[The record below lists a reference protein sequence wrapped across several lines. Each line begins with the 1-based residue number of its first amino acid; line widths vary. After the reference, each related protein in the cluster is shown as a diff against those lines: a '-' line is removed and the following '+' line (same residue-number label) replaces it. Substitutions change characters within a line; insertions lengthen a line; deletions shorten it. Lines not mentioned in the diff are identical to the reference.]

1 MARVLIA
8 GASGVVGQPAV
19 TAFVDA
25 GWEVVAVSRRAPDL
39 RPGPNWRHV
48 PLDLLDA
55 EACRRAVSEIA
66 GVTHVVY
73 AALYE
78 KPGLVKGWR
87 DEGQMAINLAMLRN
101 LLTPLKESR
110 WLAHLSLLQGTKAYG
125 VHIRP
130 FPAPAKES
138 WLRHPH
144 RNFYWMQE
152 DWVHEELVPRGIGFT
167 IFRPQVI
174 FGDATGVAMNVTPV
188 LAAYGAL
195 CRELGCAFAYPGGP
209 DYLLEGLDARLLAGA
224 LLWAA
229 TAPTAR
235 NETFNITNGDVFCWR
250 YIWPVI
256 ADALGLEPGP
266 DRPLS
271 LGDWL
276 PRQEST
282 WQTIVARHNLR
293 PTTLTA
299 LLGESHHYADF
310 IMATGASRSPQPV
323 LVSTIKLRQAGFGAC
338 MDTEKMFRELL
349 GQLAGKRVVPMPG
362 SA

>member
-19 TAFVDA
+19 AAFAEA

-39 RPGPNWRHV
+39 PSSPNWRHV
-48 PLDLLDA
+48 PIDLLDA
-55 EACRRAVSEIA
+55 EACRRGVHDIG

-78 KPGLVKGWR
+78 KPGLVEGWQN
-87 DEGQMAINLAMLRN
+87 EEQMATNLGMLRN
-101 LLTPLKESR
+101 LLTPLKQKGS
-110 WLAHLSLLQGTKAYG
+110 LSHMSLMQGTKAYG

-130 FPAPAKES
+130 FASPAKES
-138 WLRHPH
+138 WSRHPH
-144 RNFYWMQE
+144 RNFYWLQE
-152 DWVHEELVPRGIGFT
+152 DWVREQLAPHGIGFT

-174 FGDATGVAMNVTPV
+174 FGDAIGVAMNIIPV

-195 CRELGCAFAYPGGP
+195 CRELGRVFAYPGGP
-209 DYLLEGLDARLLAGA
+209 NYVLEAIDARLLAGA

-229 TAPTAR
+229 TAPSAR

-250 YIWPVI
+250 HVWPTI
-256 ADALGLEPGP
+256 ADALGLEPGA
-266 DRPLS
+266 DTQLY

-276 PRQEST
+276 PRQENT
-282 WQTIVARHNLR
+282 WQTIVARYALR
-293 PTTLTA
+293 PTTLKA
-299 LLGESHHYADF
+299 MLGESHHYADF
-310 IMATGASRSPQPV
+310 TMATGATRSPQPV

-338 MDTEKMFRELL
+338 VDTEQMFRELL
-349 GQLAGKRVVPMPG
+349 ARLGEKRVVPMRP
-362 SA
+362 